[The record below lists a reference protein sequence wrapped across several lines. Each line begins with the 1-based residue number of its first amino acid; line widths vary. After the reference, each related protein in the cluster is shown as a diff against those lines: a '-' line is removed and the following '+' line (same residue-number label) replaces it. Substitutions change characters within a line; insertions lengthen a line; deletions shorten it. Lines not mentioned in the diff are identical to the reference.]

1 MKNPKTLALITITF
15 WSFGSYLA
23 RLMAIKSQFLLQ
35 GISYVFTFLTLLIY
49 CLFLYKNSFFD
60 KVKSNMKK
68 GLLIGPFGYFVYSF
82 ALMQSFRAF
91 DSASE
96 TTILNYTWLIFTVL
110 FTDLLF
116 RKKSQKSKNLRL
128 VETFGI
134 GLGFIAVVV
143 LATRGKITGFEISN
157 IKGFAW
163 GLLSGISYGFFSAY
177 SSTVDSKDQSAFLL
191 SSILVS
197 LGLMSIFSIQE
208 IGLIHTITLN
218 DLVVVAIRGCLL
230 NGAGYIT
237 WTSANRIAREKDIS
251 ISRIAS
257 LMFLLPLLSLIIIAV
272 FMKENILLKPYFL
285 VSLALIILSGFL
297 SQKSETIANMISKN
311 REMRT

>member
-110 FTDLLF
+110 FTDL
-116 RKKSQKSKNLRL
+116 KSQKSKNLRL

-143 LATRGKITGFEISN
+143 LATRGKITSIEISN

-177 SSTVDSKDQSAFLL
+177 SSTVESKDQSAFLL

-208 IGLIHTITLN
+208 IGLIRTITLN

-257 LMFLLPLLSLIIIAV
+257 LMFLLPLLSLIIIAIL
-272 FMKENILLKPYFL
+272 MKENILFKPYFL

-297 SQKSETIANMISKN
+297 SKKSETIANMISKN